1 MKRKN
6 TDLSI
11 DTKQVK
17 HQRVEETT
25 PSPDFWPPSPIEYGV
40 NDPVNYWPP
49 TPTTET
55 EDLNNV
61 PSNID
66 DDKQELLSSD
76 VVVLITQPPP
86 ETISNYVRPNDR
98 RFRSQLV
105 DMLPSF
111 INSEGRVFKIGDRI
125 ACYKDGLLTAARIL
139 DIDEPL
145 IPHVDPALQ
154 ERVFVHFE
162 GWGSEQAKMVTP
174 LDILP
179 YFQSSP
185 VSIGPLGK
193 DDLKS
198 WQEYR
203 CFYQS
208 DEGRLAREHTA
219 IVFDETMLLH
229 ECPCRYRDNK
239 SITHPENPERCIEIM
254 GTFESQGLLRK
265 VKRLRSRM
273 ATKEELESCHVGEHV
288 ATYFSYKRICM
299 PKIEE
304 NSDVKVCEES
314 VTDIADVEKKDS
326 VGKIQKLIE
335 WYPPALKD
343 AMSCGELGICC
354 DTTYNPAGTPNAARM
369 AAGSVIEIVGAVASG
384 KVANGFA
391 IIRPPGHHAER
402 NQAIHGNGTQD
413 MFYDRDDV
421 LYLSLHRWDNGNF
434 YPYSGSPSD
443 LGSGVGLG
451 KNVNITFSSEDDKL
465 DAMGDTEYVA
475 AFKHI
480 VMPIAIQYNP
490 DLVIVSAGF
499 DAAEG
504 HDDFIFLLKFITN
517 QDVYKIGGYKITPR
531 GYAFMTQMLKTLAN
545 GKIVLAL
552 EGGYVL
558 EPLSASATA
567 CLSALLGPELSP
579 LEQYQLIGG
588 LNSVKPNSAAVS
600 SFQKVVATLKPYW
613 KFSEEVM
620 RDDFRFS
627 LPSEWRAVNSLS
639 TRPKRA
645 PKPKRRMPVEG

>member
-61 PSNID
+61 VSNVE
-66 DDKQELLSSD
+66 DKQDLSKSD

-98 RFRSQLV
+98 RFRLQE
-105 DMLPSF
+105 DNMLPSF
-111 INSEGRVFKIGDRI
+111 NNSEGRIFRIGDRI
-125 ACYKDGLLTAARIL
+125 ACYRDGLLTAARIM
-139 DIDEPL
+139 DIDDPS

-154 ERVFVHFE
+154 ERIFIHFE
-162 GWGSEQAKMVTP
+162 GWGPEQAKMVTP

-179 YFQSSP
+179 YFQSAP

-198 WQEYR
+198 WQEYK

-208 DEGRLAREHTA
+208 EEGRLAREHTA

-239 SITHPENPERCIEIM
+239 SISHPENPERCIEIM
-254 GTFESQGLLRK
+254 GTFESQGLLKR
-265 VKRLRSRM
+265 VKRIRSRM
-273 ATKEELESCHVGEHV
+273 ATKEELESCHLGEHV
-288 ATYFSYKRICM
+288 ATYFSYKKIRM
-299 PKIEE
+299 PKIDE
-304 NSDVKVCEES
+304 NFDVKVSNES
-314 VTDIADVEKKDS
+314 VADIADIDKKDS
-326 VGKIQKLIE
+326 VDKVQKLIE
-335 WYPPALKD
+335 WCPPALKD
-343 AMSCGELGICC
+343 LMSCGERGICC

-369 AAGSVIEIVGAVASG
+369 AAGSVIEIAGAVASG

-391 IIRPPGHHAER
+391 IVRPPGHHAER

-434 YPYSGSPSD
+434 YPYSGSPSE

-451 KNVNITFSSEDDKL
+451 KNVNITFSSEDDKS

-480 VMPIAIQYNP
+480 VMPIAMQYNP

-504 HDDFIFLLKFITN
+504 HDD
-517 QDVYKIGGYKITPR
+517 YIGGYKITPR
-531 GYAFMTQMLKTLAN
+531 
-545 GKIVLAL
+545 
-552 EGGYVL
+552 
-558 EPLSASATA
+558 EPLSASAGA

-627 LPSEWRAVNSLS
+627 LPSEWRAINSLS